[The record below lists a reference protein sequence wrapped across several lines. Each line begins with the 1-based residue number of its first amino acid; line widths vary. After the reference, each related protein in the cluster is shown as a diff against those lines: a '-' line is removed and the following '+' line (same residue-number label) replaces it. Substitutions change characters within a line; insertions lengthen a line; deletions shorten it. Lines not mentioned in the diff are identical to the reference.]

1 MQNLWIINQ
10 YALPKGTAG
19 ITRHGDLAHEL
30 VKMGYNVTVFAS
42 GFDYLT
48 RQRDRSEGKNAHVTE
63 HDGVKFVWI
72 KTPSYQGNDSK
83 RVKNMVSFFKS
94 VLLETS
100 FGKYGR
106 PDVILGSSPHLLSG
120 LAGSVLSTRFRTPF
134 ILELRDVWPDD
145 LVALNAL
152 KEGSLTHRILQGIAN
167 HLNRRADKILTVPPK
182 LHRYLANNGIKADKV
197 IPLPNGVFLDEQNA
211 QQDLPESLKGLFEI
225 EKDRFKV
232 VYMGAH
238 GVAND
243 LGNVLLTAR
252 HLKMTQPELYEKL
265 AFFFVGGGQQKD
277 MLMQMAQELKLEHV
291 HFHDPVEKGVVPTV
305 TERADALLVHLHEAD
320 TFNKFGRSPNKL
332 YDYLAAAK
340 PVLYST
346 TDDSTIL
353 DKTGSGM
360 TFEPNNPRAFAE
372 TLEALVNMPEAK
384 RIAMG
389 QAGRKA
395 VEREHNLVKLAE
407 QLAHVIQELSQP
419 ARSTLINP
427 LQQP

>member
-19 ITRHGDLAHEL
+19 ITRHGDFAHEL
-30 VKMGYNVTVFAS
+30 VKMGYKVTVFAS

-48 RQRDRSEGKNAHVTE
+48 RQHDRSEGKNAHVTE
-63 HDGVKFVWI
+63 HDGVKFVWL

-83 RVKNMVSFFKS
+83 RVKNMVSFFKT
-94 VLLETS
+94 VLLEAS
-100 FGKYGR
+100 FGKYGQ

-120 LAGSVLSTRFRTPF
+120 LAGSLLATRYRTPF

-145 LVALNAL
+145 LVALKAL
-152 KEGSLTHRILQGIAN
+152 KEGSLTHRLLQGIAN
-167 HLNRRADKILTVPPK
+167 HLYWRADKILTVPPK
-182 LHRYLANNGIKADKV
+182 LHRYLANSGVKAQK
-197 IPLPNGVFLDEQNA
+197 IMPLPNGVFLDEA
-211 QQDLPESLKGLFEI
+211 RDKAELPESLKHLFEV

-252 HLKMTQPELYEKL
+252 HLKMTQPEVYEKL
-265 AFFFVGGGQQKD
+265 AFFLVGGGQQKE
-277 MLMQMAQELKLEHV
+277 MLMQMAEELKLEHV
-291 HFHDPVEKGVVPTV
+291 HFHDPVEKAVVPLV
-305 TERADALLVHLHEAD
+305 TEQADALLVHLHEAD

-353 DKTGSGM
+353 ERTGSGM
-360 TFEPNNPRAFAE
+360 TFKPNDPRAFAE
-372 TLEALVNMPEAK
+372 VLETLLSMSETK
-384 RIAMG
+384 RQAMG

-395 VEREHNLVKLAE
+395 VEREHDLVKLAE
-407 QLAHVIQELSQP
+407 QLAGVLDELCQP
-419 ARSTLINP
+419 APSALANP
-427 LQQP
+427 LQQS